1 MDGKLT
7 GRLSPR
13 VHLTCRLSV
22 TPRDGPAP
30 VLKVKTVTENG
41 TYRAADEGADGYSDF
56 TVDIHAGLLAP
67 YVFDLSGGYVV
78 SGAWVVGSDTVC
90 YSDVYRVQAGETYLI
105 SLGSAVGTRFRSM
118 FSVEDTSAAA
128 EGRITGRTIL
138 NTNNPVPYA
147 GITYKPDTDGFITI
161 TKDNAGRAGLK
172 TYVFNLVDLVDGN
185 D

>member
-7 GRLSPR
+7 GRLSLGH
-13 VHLTCRLSV
+13 HLTCRLTV

-30 VLKVKTVTENG
+30 VVKVKTVTENG
-41 TYRAADEGADGYSDF
+41 TYRAADEGADGYSEF
-56 TVDIHAGLLAP
+56 TADIHAGLLVP

-78 SGAWVVGSDTVC
+78 NGAWVVGSDTVC

-118 FSVEDTSAAA
+118 YSVEDTSAAT
-128 EGRITGRTIL
+128 EGRITGKNIL
-138 NTNNPVPYA
+138 NANNPAPYA
-147 GITYKPDTDGFITI
+147 HVVYKPDVDGFITI
-161 TKDNAGRAGLK
+161 SKDNAGRASLK
-172 TYVFNLVDLVDGN
+172 TYVFNLVGLVDGN